1 MAISSTKLPY
11 QNQNK
16 NSSTH
21 QINLSQID
29 FYPSIPESLKIEAN
43 WNLHSPP
50 PSFKPITGLVPKTLI
65 FLRLRDRLT
74 QSGSVTSFSLMV
86 PQIDLLCELVPLIQ
100 TFNRCALIPI
110 EGYQPLIREFPALV
124 VDGFTQ
130 NKNQQLA
137 I

>member
-50 PSFKPITGLVPKTLI
+50 PSFKPITGL
-65 FLRLRDRLT
+65 R
-74 QSGSVTSFSLMV
+74 
-86 PQIDLLCELVPLIQ
+86 
-100 TFNRCALIPI
+100 PI
-110 EGYQPLIREFPALV
+110 EAFTALGQTIQPSQPPTENRLKLSQPS
-124 VDGFTQ
+124 TQ
-130 NKNQQLA
+130 NRTYHRSIEAFTAPILPD
-137 I
+137 